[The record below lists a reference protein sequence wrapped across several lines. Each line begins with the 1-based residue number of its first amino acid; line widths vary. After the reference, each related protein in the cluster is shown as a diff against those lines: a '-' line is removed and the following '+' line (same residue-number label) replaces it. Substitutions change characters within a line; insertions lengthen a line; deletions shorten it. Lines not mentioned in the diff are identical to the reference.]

1 MTPTNQQSAEISAS
15 PDPAAGP
22 PQAPPQGVLK
32 LRTDLRFVPQ
42 HSSGKW
48 ECVIED
54 PVAKQ
59 FYRVGREDYLV
70 GSALDGKH
78 DLAKIVE
85 VLASHYPDGNVDT
98 ESTERS
104 IKWFMS
110 TGLASIVKPKQSDSS
125 GTDESLDAGNAN
137 APSSKP
143 GETPAAKRDSFN
155 IPVDPFSFKFH
166 LMGGEGI
173 ESLARKLR
181 WLCSVPALVAGLLVI
196 LTALVTFFSNPS
208 VFTEL
213 GSKLF
218 VPEAALWWAGA
229 WFLLKFFHELGH
241 ATFCVAEGAKIRGAG
256 LAFFYLAP
264 MPYVDTTDM
273 WRLPTS
279 KSRALCAAGGMW
291 FELLLSCAAL
301 IACGAFENPTWQY
314 FCIALATLGT
324 FTTVAFNANPFV
336 RFDGY
341 FILSDMMNRPTLWVE
356 GQNAWKSIF
365 SGRMMFFSTALS
377 LHGLP
382 LVLYGGGCFFSRFF
396 MMVGLAWGTWHAW
409 HGVGVLMIAFA
420 CYQWFINPYLK
431 RQFQLAAV
439 GQPAFL
445 FPSFRKIAFAACCLV
460 VLGVVSYFV
469 PSPWQ
474 PQAPGILSFGTPTIV
489 RPLGDGVITRV
500 LVEDNQFI
508 EEGTPIVELENP
520 NLELNH
526 ATIALQLESSRERC
540 QVLRAQSKIAEMQAE
555 QSKRDSL
562 EAQLALLAV
571 QTDQMTIKAPIRGR
585 FISRQLSRQ
594 VGQFIK
600 AGQPLGM
607 IAPSQEVEVSC
618 SVSQQDIEH
627 YRSSIGKPAFV
638 YLQGIGKVLGEIKD
652 VEPRGLDTLESPVL
666 AAKHGGPIAV
676 HYISK
681 ETDNKDPMRTNKPR
695 FIAKIML
702 NPECLST
709 FTSSAEPLTP
719 GQLCRVE
726 LIDTQ
731 ITVANAINRW
741 VEAFIQWVKPPQVD
755 MPS

>member
-1 MTPTNQQSAEISAS
+1 MDATTNQLTEPS
-15 PDPAAGP
+15 PEQEPAPATAP
-22 PQAPPQGVLK
+22 PPARPQGVLK

-42 HSSGKW
+42 HSAEKW

-59 FYRVGREDYLV
+59 FYRIGREDYLV
-70 GSALDGKH
+70 ASSLDGNH
-78 DLAKIVE
+78 DIAEIVDILA
-85 VLASHYPDGNVDT
+85 AHYPEASVDA

-110 TGLASIVKPKQSDSS
+110 TGLASIVQSKQAAKLED
-125 GTDESLDAGNAN
+125 DDAIESTNPN
-137 APSSKP
+137 SPNP
-143 GETPAAKRDSFN
+143 NPAAPPPKRDSFN

-166 LMGGEGI
+166 LMGGEKI
-173 ESLARKLR
+173 EWLARKLH
-181 WLCSVPALVAGLLVI
+181 WLCSVPALIAGVFVI
-196 LTALVTFFSNPS
+196 LTAAVTFLSNPS

-229 WFLLKFFHELGH
+229 WFMLKFAHELGH
-241 ATFCVAEGAKIRGAG
+241 ATFCVAEGARVRGAG

-291 FELLLSCAAL
+291 FELLLSCGAL
-301 IACGAFENPTWQY
+301 IVCNSFENPTWQY

-365 SGRMMFFSTALS
+365 SGRMMFISTALS

-382 LVLYGGGCFFSRFF
+382 LVLYGGGCFLNRMF
-396 MMVGLAWGTWHAW
+396 MMIGLAWGTWHAW
-409 HGVGVLMIAFA
+409 HGIGLVMIAFA
-420 CYQWFINPYLK
+420 CYLWFINPYIK
-431 RQFQLAAV
+431 RQYQLAAV
-439 GQPAFL
+439 GQPAFQI
-445 FPSFRKIAFAACCLV
+445 PSFRKVITAATCLV
-460 VLGVVSYFV
+460 AIAVVSYFV

-474 PQAPGILSFGTPTIV
+474 PLVPGILSYGDPTVV
-489 RPLGDGVITRV
+489 RPAGDGVIARV
-500 LVEDNQFI
+500 LIEDNQYI
-508 EEGTPIVELENP
+508 DAGTSLVEIENP
-520 NLELNH
+520 SLELNR
-526 ATIALQLESSRERC
+526 ATVALQLESSRERC
-540 QVLRAQSKIAEMQAE
+540 RVLRAQNKIAEMQAE
-555 QSKRDSL
+555 QAKVDSL
-562 EAQLALLAV
+562 QEQSAQLEIQSA
-571 QTDQMTIKAPIRGR
+571 QMIIKAPIQGR

-594 VGQFIK
+594 VGQFMR
-600 AGQPLGM
+600 AGQALGM
-607 IAPSQEVEVSC
+607 IVPSKEVEVSC
-618 SVSQQDIEH
+618 TVSQEDIEQ
-627 YRSSIGKPAFV
+627 YRSSIGDPV
-638 YLQGIGKVLGEIKD
+638 IIHLEGVGQVLGEIRE
-652 VEPRGLDTLESPVL
+652 VEPRGLDTLESPIL

-695 FIAKIML
+695 FIAKVVID
-702 NPECLST
+702 PTSLSAAT
-709 FTSSAEPLTP
+709 MKPLVA

-726 LIDTQ
+726 LIESQ
-731 ITVANAINRW
+731 ITLANAINRW
-741 VEAFIQWVKPPQVD
+741 VDAFIKWVKPPQID
-755 MPS
+755 MPA